1 MWPLMGTFIT
11 VSKEVNLRSYV
22 SIFYIKYVCQM

>member
-11 VSKEVNLRSYV
+11 VSKEVNLRFYV